1 MPKQKS
7 RTRRKA
13 APQSIE
19 EDVPNLVEEQSHQ
32 LRRRKTRRAVPETI
46 TEQPS
51 VPTANDIADALFR
64 KFESSGVQLVKDNTA
79 VPINDLTGMLSSSS
93 TQPENSSNNDSQ
105 GQMLAVFQPPL
116 SSDPNINTSSDGEL
130 LNSNSYAENPYA
142 CDMLRHSIPLDYHVS
157 SKVKS
162 DVWCDNYV
170 NFALLLPSNIDDTCN
185 ESTLFENLNITIS
198 NRKSN
203 KELLSIH
210 QWTNAFDIFMSIYLE
225 KNLRSARA
233 LIKYGFNVRSL
244 CKSLGFQAA
253 KVYDEKF
260 RKIRKILGLQWIKSM
275 MNFGDL
281 LLYMKD
287 NLIFQ
292 VKIRS
297 RMLKRLDTNFY
308 KGHSFRIGAATSAA
322 ARGVP
327 LALIQSMGD
336 PCVSYKVLDTADAI
350 TRSVANANNSPSLCD
365 NTLEAGWY
373 RVTSYA
379 GERMPTEC
387 IVGGMRCGTSSSIW
401 MNGTYPDIG
410 DVKTVQA
417 CAAHYD
423 GDCCK
428 HSYDIEVKNCTDYL
442 VYNLSPVSS
451 CYQAY
456 CFGSELKCPD
466 GQTSDNGGFTPGCE
480 IDPCH
485 RSNYGILI
493 GELKRSSNYTLQDSD
508 IAIED
513 SRLTTGWYRIDSVT
527 GNDIVNGSVTI
538 MHCGTVNPL
547 WMNGSIPDVSHK
559 TVDRKVCYSGLSN
572 SCEKE
577 FNIKVR
583 NCGNYRIYYLIQ
595 LNVDKSAYCFDD
607 ENNKEDKPYIW
618 VIVAILAVSSATLLT
633 ILFVKFILKRTAQKR
648 SVSCISVQNT
658 FPPS

>member
-19 EDVPNLVEEQSHQ
+19 EDVPNLVEEQSEIPP
-32 LRRRKTRRAVPETI
+32 LYRPPVRRRKTRRAVPETI

-260 RKIRKILGLQWIKSM
+260 RKIRKILGLQWDQI
-275 MNFGDL
+275 NDEL
-281 LLYMKD
+281 W
-287 NLIFQ
+287 
-292 VKIRS
+292 R
-297 RMLKRLDTNFY
+297 
-308 KGHSFRIGAATSAA
+308 SAA
-322 ARGVP
+322 LYER
-327 LALIQSMGD
+327 QSDFSGQN
-336 PCVSYKVLDTADAI
+336 KK
-350 TRSVANANNSPSLCD
+350 
-365 NTLEAGWY
+365 
-373 RVTSYA
+373 SYA
-379 GERMPTEC
+379 KTSNSGPNSFQRRAQHQYQFPNGYCWAFCKSGECTAKFCKLKHQCVHCSKKHYTLTCPEQK
-387 IVGGMRCGTSSSIW
+387 GKQA
-401 MNGTYPDIG
+401 NF
-410 DVKTVQA
+410 VKT
-417 CAAHYD
+417 
-423 GDCCK
+423 
-428 HSYDIEVKNCTDYL
+428 
-442 VYNLSPVSS
+442 
-451 CYQAY
+451 
-456 CFGSELKCPD
+456 
-466 GQTSDNGGFTPGCE
+466 
-480 IDPCH
+480 
-485 RSNYGILI
+485 SN
-493 GELKRSSNYTLQDSD
+493 T
-508 IAIED
+508 
-513 SRLTTGWYRIDSVT
+513 
-527 GNDIVNGSVTI
+527 
-538 MHCGTVNPL
+538 
-547 WMNGSIPDVSHK
+547 
-559 TVDRKVCYSGLSN
+559 
-572 SCEKE
+572 
-577 FNIKVR
+577 
-583 NCGNYRIYYLIQ
+583 
-595 LNVDKSAYCFDD
+595 
-607 ENNKEDKPYIW
+607 NKG
-618 VIVAILAVSSATLLT
+618 
-633 ILFVKFILKRTAQKR
+633 
-648 SVSCISVQNT
+648 
-658 FPPS
+658 